1 MSRRT
6 TRLSVLDILRAIQPE
21 FPGVILVDTT
31 EQTIKSGVGAIQ
43 IIGGVRKPTG
53 KRPDEPTDKPS

>member
-1 MSRRT
+1 MLDLIRT
-6 TRLSVLDILRAIQPE
+6 HL
-21 FPGVILVDTT
+21 PGLVNETT

-53 KRPDEPTDKPS
+53 KKPDEPTGEPS

>member
-6 TRLSVLDILRAIQPE
+6 TRLSVLDLIRTHL
-21 FPGVILVDTT
+21 PGLVNETT

-53 KRPDEPTDKPS
+53 KPPGKPKPR